1 MVTVKKFPFSCA
13 LGPQGLELLQMTQK
27 CENPRPLQDAAGDGK
42 CRGGNPKCSAGR
54 HGQCHW
60 AVSIRHGQCHW
71 AVIEGT
77 LLQGGNGLHC
87 TALDVENVIK
97 VQILISVS

>member
-13 LGPQGLELLQMTQK
+13 LGPRGLELLQMTQK

-60 AVSIRHGQCHW
+60 AV
-71 AVIEGT
+71 IEGT

-87 TALDVENVIK
+87 TTALDVENVIK